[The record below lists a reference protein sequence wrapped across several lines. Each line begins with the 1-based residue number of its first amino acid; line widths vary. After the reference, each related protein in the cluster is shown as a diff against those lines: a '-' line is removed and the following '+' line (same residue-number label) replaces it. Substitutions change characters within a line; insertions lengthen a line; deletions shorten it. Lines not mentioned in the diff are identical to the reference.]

1 MLRTLARAGRRFIAT
16 TSSSARALAAADLA
30 ELADRHFDHVEVVD
44 DPVAAVAR
52 AHELGEPVLVT
63 GSLYLLGD
71 LREVSGVARM
81 TERLAVL
88 AFAALI
94 VGTII
99 VVAFVVGYGIGKLLL

>member
-1 MLRTLARAGRRFIAT
+1 MLCRAD
-16 TSSSARALAAADLA
+16 DLA
-30 ELADRHFDHVEVVD
+30 EVARRHFDRVEVVD

-71 LREVSGVARM
+71 LAQEEQTCGMARV
-81 TERLAVL
+81 TERLAVF

-94 VGTII
+94 VAAII
-99 VVAFVVGYGIGKLLL
+99 GIAFAFGYGIGKLLL

>member
-1 MLRTLARAGRRFIAT
+1 MLRTLARAGRRFVAT

-71 LREVSGVARM
+71 L
-81 TERLAVL
+81 ERLDA
-88 AFAALI
+88 
-94 VGTII
+94 G
-99 VVAFVVGYGIGKLLL
+99 